1 MGLGVGLHQLRMKK
15 HYLWAS
21 IALSLNFL
29 GCKDQPEQ
37 IPAYLEIKPFTV
49 NAEGG
54 TDWQKITEAYVYVNR
69 EYLGAYSLPASVPVL
84 AAGEALVYAYP
95 GVKENGILSTPNIYP
110 FLLRHTQTVTLTGG
124 QSMTIQPTTSYDPD
138 TRFPW
143 ALDRTTFDGSSS
155 IVFQNRDSDENS
167 NYTLSADGAFSGRSL
182 LMQVDSLHSSMLIA
196 TEPVVLPTDKRQV
209 WLELQYKNDVVFEA
223 YLLGKTG
230 AGPERTQALFLF
242 NKKEEWNKIYLNL
255 TDLLVQSQEENY
267 RIGFF
272 VSLPRNEAGKFTQ
285 TAGSVRIDNL
295 RLANF

>member
-1 MGLGVGLHQLRMKK
+1 MKK
-15 HYLWAS
+15 YCFWAFF
-21 IALSLNFL
+21 ALSLNFL
-29 GCKDQPEQ
+29 GCKDEAEQ

-54 TDWQKITEAYVYVNR
+54 VNSQKITEAYVYVNR

-84 AAGEALVYAYP
+84 AEGESLVYAYP
-95 GVKENGILSTPNIYP
+95 GVKENGILATPNIYP
-110 FLLRHTQTVTLTGG
+110 FLLRHEQTLTLTGG
-124 QSMTIQPTTSYDPD
+124 QSAIIQPATSYDPD
-138 TRFPW
+138 TKFPW
-143 ALDRTTFDGSSS
+143 SLDRTTFDGSSS
-155 IVFQNRDSDENS
+155 VVFQNRDSDDNS
-167 NYTLSADGAFSGRSL
+167 SYSLSADGAFSGKSL
-182 LMQVDSLHSSMLIA
+182 LMQVDTSHPAMLIA
-196 TEPVVLPTDKRQV
+196 SEPVVLPTDKRQV

-230 AGPERTQALFLF
+230 GNAERTQALFQF
-242 NKKEEWNKIYLNL
+242 NKKDEWNKIYINL
-255 TDLLVQSQEENY
+255 TDLLVESQEENY